1 MKKKYKCCA
10 ERVGWLR
17 FIFIGSLQSA
27 CLSSGTAT
35 LHWRQVLQ
43 EFLGWTQDIVALLFK
58 YLKDVPAIHFGRCRA
73 STPEGPWA
81 QPSQTIHP
89 ALPGSFPLHQQAE
102 QGRSPWQKQVGKH
115 RLWGLLGVQG
125 HCHGQQGH
133 QQKAVAALW
142 GFLTL
147 FRTVCLSGL
156 LQCAWS
162 LPAKMLSYFHRQKIA
177 DYLRKGG
184 GILFPTEKNKLTF
197 HMLHFWKLS
206 QQLELLFLLWRKYS
220 NRGRLHIPP
229 YSPPLLL

>member
-1 MKKKYKCCA
+1 MLCWTCRLASLHFHRQPSVSLPQLRHSNLTLKASAARIPGVDTGHCCLA
-10 ERVGWLR
+10 
-17 FIFIGSLQSA
+17 
-27 CLSSGTAT
+27 
-35 LHWRQVLQ
+35 
-43 EFLGWTQDIVALLFK
+43 FK
-58 YLKDVPAIHFGRCRA
+58 YLKDVPVIHFGRCRA